1 MKAQERTKNVL
12 GVVILL
18 LAVLVIALEI
28 TSTLLPALYGFR

>member
-12 GVVILL
+12 GVLILL

-28 TSTLLPALYGFR
+28 TSILLPTLYGIR